1 MKRTLLWK
9 SVLIVIIVLACL
21 LGITGIPRGLS
32 WAALKQSIA
41 SRIHLGLDLQG
52 GMHLVLQVHV
62 NDAVRAQ
69 MAQNIQRLQSNLAKR
84 GVAYAAISQPHP
96 HSQPGTILV
105 HGISLAQSGAF
116 RGQAQSL
123 LGVNYT
129 VHAVAGQPG
138 SFSIQMLPAALDALK
153 AHALQQSI
161 ETINNRIN
169 QLGVTEPTI
178 QQNGLGAYQILV
190 QLPGFSD
197 LGRVK
202 QIMQETAMLEI
213 TLVKGGPYPSQADAL
228 SQFNG
233 ILPEGES
240 LLPGNSI
247 GANANGAGEWY
258 LINQIPVVTG
268 SDLRDASA
276 NMSNAGGWEVDFTL
290 TRDGGRRFAQFTGG
304 NIGRQLAVILDGKV
318 REAANIQARISDQG
332 RITGNFSR
340 QSASDL
346 ALVLRSGA
354 LPASITYLEEEV
366 VGPSLGA
373 DSIHS
378 GMLAAIVGFVLVAGF
393 MLVYYKG
400 AGINAVLAL
409 VLNLVIL
416 MAYMAWVNATLTL
429 PGIAGIIL
437 TIGMAVDSNVLIF
450 ERIREERRNGKPIAA
465 AVDIGFNRAFR
476 TILDTH
482 VTTVV
487 SAIFLFLFGTGEI
500 KGFAITLTAGLI
512 ANLFTAVFVSRVI
525 FDYELLRL
533 PRGAELSL

>member
-1 MKRTLLWK
+1 MKRTLFWK
-9 SVLIVIIVLACL
+9 SVFIVVIVLACL
-21 LGITGIPRGLS
+21 AGITGIPKGLS
-32 WAALKQSIA
+32 WSAVRRSMA

-62 NDAVRAQ
+62 NDAVRTQ
-69 MAQNIQRLQSNLAKR
+69 MAQDIQRLQADLAKR
-84 GVAYAAISQPHP
+84 GIAYASIAQPNP
-96 HSQPGTILV
+96 HRQPAMFMV
-105 HGISLAQSGAF
+105 RGIPEAQSGNF
-116 RGQAQSL
+116 QGEVQNL
-123 LGVNYT
+123 LGPGYSVT
-129 VHAVAGQPG
+129 EVAGQPG
-138 SFSIQMLPAALDALK
+138 SFTVRLAASEVTALK
-153 AHALQQSI
+153 SRALAQSI

-178 QQNGLGAYQILV
+178 RPNGLGAYQILV
-190 QLPGFSD
+190 ELPGYSD

-202 QIMQETAMLEI
+202 QVMQETAMLEI
-213 TLVKGGPYPSQADAL
+213 TGVKGGPYNSQADAL

-233 ILPEGES
+233 ILPEGET
-240 LLPGNSI
+240 LLPGKSI
-247 GANANGAGEWY
+247 GANSNGAGQWY
-258 LINQIPVVTG
+258 LVSSLPVVTG
-268 SDLRDASA
+268 SDLRDAQP
-276 NMSNAGGWEVDFTL
+276 NMSSTGGWEVDFTL
-290 TRDGGRRFAQFTGG
+290 TRDGGQRFAQFTGA
-304 NIGRQLAVILDGKV
+304 NIGRSLAVILDGRV
-318 REAANIQARISDQG
+318 QEAAVIQARISDQG

-354 LPASITYLEEEV
+354 LPASISYLEEEV

-378 GMLAAIVGFVLVAGF
+378 GILAALVGFVAVAGF

-409 VLNLVIL
+409 VLNLIIL
-416 MAYMAWVNATLTL
+416 MAYMAWVDATLTL

-450 ERIREERRNGKPIAA
+450 ERIREERRNDKPIAS
-465 AVDIGFNRAFR
+465 AVDIGFSRAFR

-487 SAIFLFLFGTGEI
+487 SAVFLYLFGTSEI

-533 PRGAELSL
+533 PRGAELSI